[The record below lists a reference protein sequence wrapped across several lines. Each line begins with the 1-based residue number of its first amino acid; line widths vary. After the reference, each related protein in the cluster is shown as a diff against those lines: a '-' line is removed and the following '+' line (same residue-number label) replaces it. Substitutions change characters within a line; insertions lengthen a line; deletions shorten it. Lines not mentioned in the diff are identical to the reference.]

1 MKKQWPSQELK
12 EALEESMHGPKPDTI
27 LKQGDWELRLSYHAV
42 GTRSEYQDGT
52 LMYKGKQIG
61 VKELGEEKETDL
73 GRVKYYGERP
83 WMISASRTG
92 WHLCR

>member
-12 EALEESMHGPKPDTI
+12 EALEESMHGPKPATI

-52 LMYKGKQIG
+52 LM
-61 VKELGEEKETDL
+61 
-73 GRVKYYGERP
+73 
-83 WMISASRTG
+83 
-92 WHLCR
+92 